1 MARSTGRSCFRTVGR
16 RLRTMATA
24 AVAAACLA
32 PAGLAQQ
39 SAQQLAQQQEAP
51 AAIVAAQIRSQ
62 GYACS
67 APVSAT
73 RDRQASRPNATVWVL
88 RCQNA
93 RYRVRLV
100 PDMAA
105 QVTQLE

>member
-1 MARSTGRSCFRTVGR
+1 MARSTGRCFRTVGR

-24 AVAAACLA
+24 AVAAACLV
-32 PAGLAQQ
+32 PAGL
-39 SAQQLAQQQEAP
+39 AQQLAQQQEAP

-73 RDRQASRPNATVWVL
+73 RDRQASRPNVAVWVL